1 MTTMIYTSSY
11 FWMTIAMWSGVKQ
24 CECKLQMEILQNV
37 KQISTPTSVDCCDY
51 AVGEDVIS
59 LLTHLLLSASIY
71 VLVIISYIYST

>member
-1 MTTMIYTSSY
+1 
-11 FWMTIAMWSGVKQ
+11 MWSGVKQ

-37 KQISTPTSVDCCDY
+37 KQISTLTSVDCCDC